1 MRGASPVPSSV
12 PIQPPRKAR
21 PSKPKPAG
29 FGHLKDL
36 GGALF
41 GGGLVS
47 GVAAVFATIAAF
59 IGQQQAHDAQ
69 ISATKAQGELTQ
81 SRLEFDRDRGVRGDQ
96 LTIYQRVEANL
107 KDGEPSGVI
116 ISAAYATLVEDTKT
130 RLVLCDMIKS
140 VADQKLREVDPEKD
154 LKKKTSI
161 EGALGSAAQ
170 LMKECD
176 PVYQPPQPVAASA
189 PEEIG
194 PQADASQTLPSV
206 IGGIFKPSAYAP
218 ARPPAVA
225 APATQV
231 AAATAATAEVVSKAA
246 YSPNGWDVD
255 VFWCE
260 AKGPPAQMLA
270 AAISD
275 DLAKAS
281 DAKVRIGQETL
292 GRIRLRALTPAVAAR
307 LGASGTIV
315 RVDANET
322 AFGAALAGYVNALP
336 LEPKPAFTAVRGV
349 SNTRWYVSIFAC

>member
-1 MRGASPVPSSV
+1 MASSLRP
-12 PIQPPRKAR
+12 QPLRKAR
-21 PSKPKPAG
+21 PTRPKPAG
-29 FGHLKDL
+29 FANLKDL

-59 IGQQQAHDAQ
+59 FGQQQAHEAQ

-81 SRLEFDRDRGVRGDQ
+81 SRLEFDKDRGVRGDQ
-96 LTIYQRVEANL
+96 LTVYQRVEANL

-116 ISAAYATLVEDTKT
+116 ISAAYVTLVEDTKT

-154 LKKKTSI
+154 LKKKTSM

-176 PVYQPPQPVAASA
+176 PVYQPPQPIASA
-189 PEEIG
+189 GEVG
-194 PQADASQTLPSV
+194 VQANASQTLPAV
-206 IGGIFKPSAYAP
+206 FGEIFKPAAYAP
-218 ARPPAVA
+218 ARPSPAAVQPSSPAVA
-225 APATQV
+225 ATV
-231 AAATAATAEVVSKAA
+231 ASAQVVSKAT
-246 YSPNGWDVD
+246 YSANGWDVD

-260 AKGPPAQMLA
+260 AKGRPAQTLA
-270 AAISD
+270 TAISD

-281 DAKVRIGQETL
+281 DAKAKIGQETL
-292 GRIRLRALTPAVAAR
+292 GRIRLRALTPALAAR
-307 LGASGTIV
+307 LGASGDIV

-322 AFGAALAGYVNALP
+322 AFGSALATYVNSLP
-336 LEPKPAFTAVRGV
+336 LTPKPAFTVVRGV
-349 SNTRWYVSIFAC
+349 SNTRWYVSIFVC